1 MKKILT
7 IVLAG
12 LLLVGLAGC
21 SGSLHNSG
29 SANVVGYKI
38 INSTFDDGVTV
49 YALSQSP
56 RDSGNAQPGNTWNPA
71 ATVNGTQSDKTVNI
85 DCAAWSVNQ
94 EVNVQVK
101 TVKADG
107 AIDWDTGITANAA
120 FIPTDVTV
128 GSDHI
133 IVVDMAAGTAK
144 FQKK

>member
-38 INSTFDDGVTV
+38 INSTFSDGDTV

-56 RDSGNAQPGNTWNPA
+56 RDSGNAQPGNTWSTE
-71 ATVNGTQSDKTVNI
+71 ATVKGTQSGTTVNI
-85 DCAAWSVNQ
+85 TCPAWSVNQ

-101 TVKADG
+101 TDDG
-107 AIDWDTGITANAA
+107 ANIVWGTGITANAA
-120 FIPTDVTV
+120 FIPTDVTI

-133 IVVDMAAGTAK
+133 ILVDMAAGTAK
-144 FQKK
+144 FQKN

>member
-12 LLLVGLAGC
+12 LLLVGLVGC

-38 INSTFDDGVTV
+38 INSTFDDGAIV

-56 RDSGNAQPGNTWNPA
+56 RDSSNAQPGNTWDTA
-71 ATVNGTQSDKTVNI
+71 ATVKGTQSGTTVNI
-85 DCAAWSVNQ
+85 TCPAWSVNQ

-101 TVKADG
+101 TDDG
-107 AIDWDTGITANAA
+107 AKIAWGTGITANAA
-120 FIPTDVTV
+120 FIPTDVTI

-144 FQKK
+144 FQKN